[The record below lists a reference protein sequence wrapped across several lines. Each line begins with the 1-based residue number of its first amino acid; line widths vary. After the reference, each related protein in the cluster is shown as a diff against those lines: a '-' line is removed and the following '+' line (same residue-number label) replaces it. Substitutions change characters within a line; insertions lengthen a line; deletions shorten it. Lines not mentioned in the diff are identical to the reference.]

1 MAVLSVKS
9 LRRRY
14 RRWIW
19 ISLAVLFPILAIPTY
34 EFLARYLSWKTMSKA
49 ELIEEADVY
58 LQNYTDGGQACL
70 YAVDCQSGRA
80 VLVLVKDVEAWDIEE
95 TKDLV
100 WRRRFSD
107 FCPGQTANFGLH
119 VITTPASDQITSLV
133 ESNRWARW
141 SFYNDRFLP
150 SYGRFQGGA
159 FSEGQIDRCTEPY
172 AVVRR
177 EPGPPNR
184 H

>member
-1 MAVLSVKS
+1 MADLNVKS
-9 LRRRY
+9 PRWRL

-19 ISLAVLFPILAIPTY
+19 ISLAILFPILALSSYDP
-34 EFLARYLSWKTMSKA
+34 LARYLSWKTMSKA
-49 ELIEEADVY
+49 ELIEEAEAY
-58 LQNYTDGGQACL
+58 LQNYTYGGQACL

-80 VLVLVKDVEAWDIEE
+80 VLVLVKDIEAWDIEE

-100 WRRRFSD
+100 WRRRFSE

-119 VITTPASDQITSLV
+119 VITTPESEQITPMV

-150 SYGRFQGGA
+150 RYGRFQGGA
-159 FSEGQIDRCTEPY
+159 FSEGGWEPCS
-172 AVVRR
+172 AENTLVHRQAIR
-177 EPGPPNR
+177 
-184 H
+184 